1 MEVNLSTLLN
11 LSDIWFFKNHFI
23 QFPKFYRLWKDV
35 KSKWT
40 QITLLESP
48 KIFSWNNTAS
58 HLLHLHSACKCF
70 QKIISFFS
78 DAWVDGT
85 EKFSEFFYF
94 SLTSKLITTEASPSV
109 GSAGKEPTCNA
120 GDTGDADLISE
131 SGRSPGEGNSNTLQY
146 SCLKNPMNRE
156 GWWATVQRLAKNW
169 TQLSN
174 SAHTHGVSN
183 LSITLCVWN
192 AWLSFQQS
200 CCKAI
205 QFPTLVSN
213 AVIGLARSFIQINS
227 ML

>member
-120 GDTGDADLISE
+120 GDTGDVSSTPG
-131 SGRSPGEGNSNTLQY
+131 SGRSPGGGNGNPLQY
-146 SCLKNPMNRE
+146 SCLKNPMNR
-156 GWWATVQRLAKNW
+156 GASQAMVQRVAKRW
-169 TQLSN
+169 TQLST
-174 SAHTHGVSN
+174 HTHTHTQGGSGGQR
-183 LSITLCVWN
+183 SW
-192 AWLSFQQS
+192 S
-200 CCKAI
+200 CYSQWGCKE
-205 QFPTLVSN
+205 LV
-213 AVIGLARSFIQINS
+213 RT
-227 ML
+227 